1 MTRSDGASAGEV
13 LRSLLFYAVFYFGSV
28 FVVLACLITLL
39 LTSRETFRA
48 TVDSWSL
55 FHRWCLRHILR
66 ITIRVEGA
74 LPPGRVFV
82 AMKHESFFEAID
94 LPQVLPFPGVFA
106 KAELMRI
113 PLWGLAGNR
122 YGLVTVEREQGA
134 RTLRHMMTAAKAISG
149 EGRPLAI
156 FPEGSRTVHG
166 TRPEIRVRGDLQAA
180 RLAGGADRGRLRAAL
195 PPTVEA
201 RRGDHLS
208 DRTADSAGPAAR
220 RGRGA
225 GSRCDQ
231 RAQRGLSANE
241 PSCALR

>member
-1 MTRSDGASAGEV
+1 MTRSDSASAAEV
-13 LRSLLFYAVFYFGSV
+13 LRSLVFYAVFYCGSV
-28 FVVLACLITLL
+28 FVVLACVVTLL

-66 ITIRVEGA
+66 ITIRVEGV

-113 PLWGLAGNR
+113 PLWGLAGDR

-156 FPEGSRTVHG
+156 FPEGSRTAHG
-166 TRPEIRVRGDLQAA
+166 TKPALKSGFAGIYKLLGLPVVPIAVDSGPLYHRLWKRSGVITYRIQAPVPPGLPRPEA
-180 RLAGGADRGRLRAAL
+180 
-195 PPTVEA
+195 EA
-201 RRGDHLS
+201 RVH
-208 DRTADSAGPAAR
+208 AAINVFN
-220 RGRGA
+220 A
-225 GSRCDQ
+225 
-231 RAQRGLSANE
+231 A
-241 PSCALR
+241 